1 MEQILA
7 EAAQSGDINALYD
20 LLRQDPTLLDKYDEP
35 SFVDTPAHIAAAA
48 GSTHFAIEVLSLKPS
63 FSTKLNPDGYS
74 PLDLALRHGKTQTV
88 KRLIKHDP
96 QFIRV
101 KGRERFTPL
110 HYVAEVG
117 DAELLAEFL
126 EACPES
132 TQDLTIRGET
142 AVHIAARN
150 MNVRALQVLLSW
162 VKRNNKERIL
172 NWTDENGDTA
182 LHIAASRNNF
192 EVVRLLIK
200 KVRINE
206 KNLEGFTCLDTFM
219 GLPNTGDEKIGKILS
234 NAGAKTSSSLRPLHT
249 FAHIRSSKARFT
261 NTFLELSADPDG
273 CFDGLSSE
281 MRNAILMV
289 ALVFFAASYQAVLSP
304 PGGISS
310 GGDTILFSNNSSN
323 ISSSSNFASKK
334 TTIDTSDAAGEVQ
347 MEWEAF
353 WQFYFFNSI
362 MFFTSLLTILKLL
375 PGVFYVRLVY
385 LILSAIYGM
394 SLRIISPESP
404 ISTALY
410 LSMCA
415 PYYLLLII
423 AHNLGAQW
431 RKSRA
436 HIGNYYVTRDH
447 LRL

>member
-1 MEQILA
+1 
-7 EAAQSGDINALYD
+7 
-20 LLRQDPTLLDKYDEP
+20 
-35 SFVDTPAHIAAAA
+35 
-48 GSTHFAIEVLSLKPS
+48 
-63 FSTKLNPDGYS
+63 
-74 PLDLALRHGKTQTV
+74 
-88 KRLIKHDP
+88 
-96 QFIRV
+96 
-101 KGRERFTPL
+101 
-110 HYVAEVG
+110 
-117 DAELLAEFL
+117 
-126 EACPES
+126 
-132 TQDLTIRGET
+132 
-142 AVHIAARN
+142 
-150 MNVRALQVLLSW
+150 
-162 VKRNNKERIL
+162 
-172 NWTDENGDTA
+172 
-182 LHIAASRNNF
+182 
-192 EVVRLLIK
+192 
-200 KVRINE
+200 
-206 KNLEGFTCLDTFM
+206 
-219 GLPNTGDEKIGKILS
+219 
-234 NAGAKTSSSLRPLHT
+234 
-249 FAHIRSSKARFT
+249 
-261 NTFLELSADPDG
+261 
-273 CFDGLSSE
+273 

-334 TTIDTSDAAGEVQ
+334 TTIDTSYAAGEVQ

-385 LILSAIYGM
+385 LILSAIYGL

-447 LRL
+447 LRLWTFCNLNFYWQDPCPCWELSHFPIALRILILLLSVLKSKLQPLPINLPRQSFRQQNALECEESQTCKGWQLYSDYEQFCAISLMVVIVIFRLPLLLVVKLIRKHVLAIM

>member
-1 MEQILA
+1 MPPPFKSSRTSSSAATQSAISILENDSKSTQQLQVPPPPGTIA
-7 EAAQSGDINALYD
+7 TAPCLELASW
-20 LLRQDPTLLDKYDEP
+20 DPTLLDKYDQP

-142 AVHIAARN
+142 AVHIAVRN
-150 MNVRALQVLLSW
+150 MNVRALQ
-162 VKRNNKERIL
+162 
-172 NWTDENGDTA
+172 
-182 LHIAASRNNF
+182 
-192 EVVRLLIK
+192 VVRLLIK

-234 NAGAKTSSSLRPLHT
+234 N
-249 FAHIRSSKARFT
+249 
-261 NTFLELSADPDG
+261 ADPDG